1 MSQMLSFPFLLA
13 IIVTI
18 LYATCVSCTY
28 EYDHSPKLNEEAPY
42 VRNYFYVGGTYVPDG
57 SGGHAFQDQM
67 YVEKL
72 TPLGGAKKQTPL
84 VFIPGAG
91 QTGTVYFYFTAR
103 IFQKANKSV
112 HRTS

>member
-1 MSQMLSFPFLLA
+1 MLSFQFLLA
-13 IIVTI
+13 ILITI
-18 LYATCVSCTY
+18 LCTTCVSCTY

-42 VRNYFYVGGTYVPDG
+42 VRNYFYVGGNYVPDG

-72 TPLGGAKKQTPL
+72 TPLGGARKQTPL
-84 VFIPGAG
+84 VLIPGAG
-91 QTGTVYFYFTAR
+91 QTGTVYYFATR
-103 IFQKANKSV
+103 IFQRAKTSV